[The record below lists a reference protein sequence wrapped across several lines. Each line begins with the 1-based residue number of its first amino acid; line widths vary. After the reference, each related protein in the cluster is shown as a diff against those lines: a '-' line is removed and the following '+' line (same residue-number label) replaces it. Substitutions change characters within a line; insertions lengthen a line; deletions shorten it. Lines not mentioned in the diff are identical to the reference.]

1 MSKKNINNLLNF
13 LDEMDSKLFK
23 DVKKLDDIDHK
34 ILKKLKSLNKN
45 LEEIE
50 ELVEFQTIIKKIASQ
65 MELDSDLILQRYYL
79 YKKLKIIWINNEY

>member
-13 LDEMDSKLFK
+13 LDEIDTKLFK

-50 ELVEFQTIIKKIASQ
+50 ELVEFQTIIKKIAGQ
-65 MELDSDLILQRYYL
+65 MKLDSDLILQRYYF
-79 YKKLKIIWINNEY
+79 YKKLKII